1 MREDR
6 KMGESS
12 VDLSPVKA
20 RSCVAFSS
28 AEELARKM
36 LDIHEGMKVA
46 IVRGRDGEGKEF
58 CSFSDPMMAGEAYT
72 SRGHKGREEGAY
84 DICFLLQ

>member
-1 MREDR
+1 
-6 KMGESS
+6 MGESS

-58 CSFSDPMMAGEAYT
+58 CSFSDQMMAGEACT